1 MEQPTTEEL
10 VRFHRY
16 FAVEANNEAWQR
28 TLDDP
33 AEHDLTAMLNAAHAA
48 AFHWAEVGNDLNAF
62 RATLLLAHVHAYCG
76 HGALAW
82 TYAQQCDGYQQ
93 HNQLDGWE
101 VSFTQ
106 MIIAQAAH
114 ADGRTD
120 EHRVYYERAQ
130 ASIDAIVDP
139 ADREIVALTWK
150 NIPAPQSA

>member
-1 MEQPTTEEL
+1 MEHPTSEEL
-10 VRFHRY
+10 ARFHRY

-28 TLDDP
+28 TLDAP
-33 AEHDLTAMLNAAHAA
+33 AERDLTAMLNAAHTA

-82 TYAQQCDGYQQ
+82 TYAKQCDEYQQ
-93 HNQLDGWE
+93 RNQLAGWE

-114 ADGRTD
+114 ADGRAD
-120 EHRVYYERAQ
+120 EHRLFYERAQ
-130 ASIDAIVDP
+130 ACIAAIDDP
-139 ADREIVALTWK
+139 ADREIVDLTWK
-150 NIPAPQSA
+150 NIPVPQPA